1 MIRMVE
7 AVLEMAVVVPAL
19 EMAALE
25 MAALKTVVAVP
36 ALDMVQK
43 GEVEPLKN
51 ELMEQVEKAEAAL
64 SEKAEPVP

>member
-7 AVLEMAVVVPAL
+7 AVLKMAVLVNAL
-19 EMAALE
+19 EMAVAVP
-25 MAALKTVVAVP
+25 ALKTVVAVP

-43 GEVEPLKN
+43 GELEPLKN